1 MLAIEESGKGSPYL
15 AINTTYHCPFLQL
28 DPYEAPDESNSPLS
42 DSFVDSLTSDDIADT
57 RKLLLLSSQES
68 LFNASM
74 PRCDMSSN
82 STGAGS
88 PRDEYGEDMMPQPFH
103 QRDDLTSMMRNYERQ
118 HNADRTFQL
127 PNNSLPMTLT
137 QQTTEFS
144 LELDNLNA
152 DALREKLTENN
163 GIVRELMWRINS
175 MILDMDK
182 NRHITSTLHASLN
195 VKELELQD
203 LRQRYASLTQ
213 TYESQVSEM
222 TILQEK
228 FQDLGFE
235 QSTGDKS
242 SPSSSQEI
250 MELRNTV
257 HRLSQELDS
266 EKLRNNAKDRE
277 LQQLKYELQSKQ
289 SPPAPDPRS
298 AASES
303 LISLSPTGPLDYVA
317 GDNSAVRQ
325 PRNRWVEERPAP
337 LPQQRRSSYE
347 RRDGRGIS
355 NTEYRRMLDKNINAD
370 WSNIV
375 DKILQDT
382 DQQASIFL
390 QHKLKCA
397 TPEQR
402 ECIFRAIQRHS
413 YALMTNRF
421 GNFLV
426 QRFLELGTRQQV
438 KEIAST
444 MQGHI
449 VSLAKEPFGCHVVQK
464 ALDNVDEDIKTEL
477 VSELFENIP
486 ETITHR
492 YACHVWQKVFEIR
505 WNGNPPAVMNHVNNA
520 LRGRWAK
527 VALDE
532 TGSLVIQNI
541 FENLTE
547 KDKRPILN
555 EVLDNIVVI
564 AKGQWGN
571 WVIQHVLEQAEK
583 GSDRERAFNTVLDE
597 AVQLSTD
604 QFASKVVEKALRI
617 GGLTFLNRFV
627 DRVSVGRKDRPRIPL
642 IDIASDQYGNYVV
655 QWIITNASDPEL
667 KVTVSRL
674 IKRHMVS
681 LRGSKYGQ
689 KVAFLI
695 EKILRNYD

>member
-15 AINTTYHCPFLQL
+15 AINTSYHHRPFFQMH
-28 DPYEAPDESNSPLS
+28 PYEAPDDSNSPLS

-57 RKLLLLSSQES
+57 RKLLLLGSQES
-68 LFNASM
+68 LFSTTNF
-74 PRCDMSSN
+74 PRCDLSSN

-88 PRDEYGEDMMPQPFH
+88 PRDEYGDDMMPQPFH
-103 QRDDLTSMMRNYERQ
+103 QRDDLNAMMRNFEQR
-118 HNADRTFQL
+118 HTGERTFHI
-127 PNNSLPMTLT
+127 PNTTLSMTLG
-137 QQTTEFS
+137 QHQNDIG
-144 LELDNLNA
+144 LDLDNLPVE
-152 DALREKLTENN
+152 ALKSKLAESNS
-163 GIVRELMWRINS
+163 IVNELMWRINS
-175 MILDMDK
+175 MNLEIDK
-182 NRHITSTLHASLN
+182 GRHITSTLHASLS
-195 VKELELQD
+195 VKDLELQD
-203 LRQRYASLTQ
+203 LRQRFSSLSQ
-213 TYESQVSEM
+213 TYDEQSLKSNS
-222 TILQEK
+222 LQEMLHERGLIDK
-228 FQDLGFE
+228 DLDDTELEAE
-235 QSTGDKS
+235 Q
-242 SPSSSQEI
+242 
-250 MELRNTV
+250 LRNSV
-257 HRLSQELDS
+257 
-266 EKLRNNAKDRE
+266 KDRE
-277 LQQLKYELQSKQ
+277 IQQLKYELQVKQ
-289 SPPAPDPRS
+289 NALTAESCHRS
-298 AASES
+298 ASATPDSVFS
-303 LISLSPTGPLDYVA
+303 TLSPIGPLDYA
-317 GDNSAVRQ
+317 GEGGNTRQ
-325 PRNRWVEERPAP
+325 PRNRWSEDKSSQQ
-337 LPQQRRSSYE
+337 PQPRRLSYD
-347 RRDGRGIS
+347 RRDSRGIS
-355 NTEYRRMLDKNINAD
+355 NGEYRRMLDKNVNAD
-370 WSNIV
+370 WSIIV
-375 DKILQDT
+375 DKIIQDT

-390 QHKLKCA
+390 QHKLKSA

-449 VSLAKEPFGCHVVQK
+449 
-464 ALDNVDEDIKTEL
+464 ALDNVDEDIKIEL
-477 VSELFENIP
+477 VSELFQNIP

-505 WNGNPPAVMNHVNNA
+505 WNENPPAVMNHVNNA
-520 LRGRWAK
+520 LQGRWAQ

-547 KDKRPILN
+547 QDKRPILN
-555 EVLDNIVVI
+555 EVLDNIVI
-564 AKGQWGN
+564 ISKGQWGN

-583 GSDRERAFNTVLDE
+583 GSDRDRAFNTVLDE

-617 GGLTFLNRFV
+617 GGPTFLTRFV

-655 QWIITNASDPEL
+655 QWLIMNASSTEL

-689 KVAFLI
+689 KVAFLV
-695 EKILRNYD
+695 EKILRNHD